1 MDAGSRRRR
10 AKSRQQ
16 HLIPCRAAT
25 KESPGAAA
33 SGAGSEVR
41 IQTGGCLPGGG
52 HLSEPPLL
60 RCGPKDLRLENQS
73 RAVTKANGDQLA
85 FPPGYD
91 DALRQ
96 AGKRAGAAPPAMP
109 GMAWVDHQFK
119 FGPPKYTYRV
129 DILPDIVRQMVMD
142 YAIKAAGR
150 GAQYCQLGPT
160 NHHELKPQEPNS
172 SDFPDWRDQRQAMAK
187 YRNEL
192 EEWAREGREIGNK
205 WLEDKGTPR

>member
-1 MDAGSRRRR
+1 MGINW
-10 AKSRQQ
+10 
-16 HLIPCRAAT
+16 H
-25 KESPGAAA
+25 
-33 SGAGSEVR
+33 
-41 IQTGGCLPGGG
+41 
-52 HLSEPPLL
+52 
-60 RCGPKDLRLENQS
+60 
-73 RAVTKANGDQLA
+73 

-172 SDFPDWRDQRQAMAK
+172 SDFPDWRDHSQAMAK